1 MDNIM
6 PLLQTSLIL
15 GLKTDNMIID
25 TLTATILLYFFKKIY
40 DNLGIIVE
48 KLKNIIS
55 FSKKVK
61 SEYVIQ
67 GTVSRSNEFCYHSVN
82 FPEEYKAIMYK
93 ITKLGIDIENGKK
106 FNNIDNR
113 FGITDSNHVNSMFS
127 YSINT
132 NKEIK
137 LLDNIYVKQLN
148 VVDKSNDLKSS
159 IEFYNLS
166 LYSYTLSF
174 NELRDMISDWLKEY
188 KTFVKEYNDGEYY
201 YFSYVGK
208 KITKPM
214 DKNNFEHDIKFESH
228 IFNSNKTFN
237 NIFFD
242 QKDVLI
248 KRIDYFLN
256 HKEEYIRLGIPYTL
270 GLLFYG
276 DPGCG
281 KTSAIKAIAN
291 YTKRHIV
298 EIPLSKIKTCGELKR
313 IFFNEIINERYV
325 PSNKK
330 IIVLEDIDCMGNI
343 VKKRNPKQL
352 SEQESNEESFEEI
365 KNNDKKD
372 DDQGLK
378 KEILDRLIS
387 SKYSEEEDDKLTLSY
402 ILNLIDGVL
411 EQPGRILIITSNY
424 PEKLDEALIRP
435 GRIDSKINFSKCSK
449 EIMQQIIE
457 FYYNQPISES
467 NYNKLS
473 DSIYTPAEIIQSCF
487 LSETV
492 DDFFNKNIIK

>member
-1 MDNIM
+1 MDNIL

-15 GLKTDNMIID
+15 SLKTDNMIVD
-25 TLTATILLYFFKKIY
+25 TLAASLLLYFFKKIY
-40 DNLGIIVE
+40 DNFSIIID
-48 KLKNIIS
+48 KLKTIIS

-67 GTVSRSNEFCYHSVN
+67 GTVSRSNEFCYHSIN

-113 FGITDSNHVNSMFS
+113 FGIMDSSNVNSMFS

-148 VVDKSNDLKSS
+148 IIDKSNDLKSS

-166 LYSYTLSF
+166 LYSYTLTF
-174 NELRDMISDWLKEY
+174 NDLRDMISDWLKEY

-201 YFSYVGK
+201 YFSYIGK

-214 DKNNFEHDIKFESH
+214 DKNNFDHDIKFESH

-248 KRIDYFLN
+248 KRLDYFLN

-330 IIVLEDIDCMGNI
+330 IIVLEDIDCMSNI
-343 VKKRNPKQL
+343 VKKRTLKQ
-352 SEQESNEESFEEI
+352 SKDNETEADDSNKEKET
-365 KNNDKKD
+365 KD
-372 DDQGLK
+372 DDQELK
-378 KEILDRLIS
+378 KEILDRLIC
-387 SKYSEEEDDKLTLSY
+387 SKYCEEDEDKLTLSY

-411 EQPGRILIITSNY
+411 EQPGRILIITSNF
-424 PEKLDEALIRP
+424 PEKLDDALIRP

-457 FYYNQPISES
+457 FYYNQPIPSS
-467 NYNKLS
+467 AYTKLT
-473 DSIYTPAEIIQSCF
+473 DGQYTPAEVIQSCF
-487 LSETV
+487 ISDTIT
-492 DDFFNKNIIK
+492 DFFTKI